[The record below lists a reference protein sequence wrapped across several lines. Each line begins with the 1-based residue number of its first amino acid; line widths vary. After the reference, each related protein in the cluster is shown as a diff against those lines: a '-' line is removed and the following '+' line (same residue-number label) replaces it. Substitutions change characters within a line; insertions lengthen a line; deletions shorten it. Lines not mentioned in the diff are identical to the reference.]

1 MDKNN
6 MQIIES
12 LKQEIKDLKK
22 QLETEKEENQRL
34 RSQLADSS
42 EQMKPSVKRALA
54 HAGPGEG
61 AGNGE

>member
-1 MDKNN
+1 MEDRMDKNN

-12 LKQEIKDLKK
+12 LKQEIKDIKR

-42 EQMKPSVKRALA
+42 GQMKPSVKRVLA
-54 HAGPGEG
+54 DAGPE
-61 AGNGE
+61 